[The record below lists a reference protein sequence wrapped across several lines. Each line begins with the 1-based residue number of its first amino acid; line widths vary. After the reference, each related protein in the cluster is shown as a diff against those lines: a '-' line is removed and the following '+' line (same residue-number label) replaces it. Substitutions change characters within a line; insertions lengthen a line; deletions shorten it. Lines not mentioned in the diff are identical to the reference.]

1 MRLNLV
7 TGSCLF
13 VIGCTF
19 PIKNDRIDTAV
30 EEEDFSDFGQVEVL
44 EIDNCDVDQLKTFI
58 EFRTGGEIVSSLSE
72 GQNGQVWAVIG
83 NQCKNEI
90 NFTTNSGCL
99 YESWVMEGGG
109 FVPAG
114 GDFVCSPE
122 PVPRTLRSG
131 QAFQRLIT
139 PLNDL
144 PNAVYTVTVN
154 YSITNTSGVAVSES
168 NGIGVGDVE

>member
-1 MRLNLV
+1 
-7 TGSCLF
+7 
-13 VIGCTF
+13 
-19 PIKNDRIDTAV
+19 
-30 EEEDFSDFGQVEVL
+30 
-44 EIDNCDVDQLKTFI
+44 
-58 EFRTGGEIVSSLSE
+58 
-72 GQNGQVWAVIG
+72 
-83 NQCKNEI
+83 
-90 NFTTNSGCL
+90 
-99 YESWVMEGGG
+99 MEGGG

-122 PVPRTLRSG
+122 PVARTLRSG

-154 YSITNTSGVAVSES
+154 YSITNTAGVAVSES